1 MKKKTKTP
9 SCSPRTAVA
18 YARYSS
24 AGQRD
29 VSIEQQLA
37 DIRAFAAR
45 EGYTIVHEYA
55 DHARS
60 GFKNTAARTAF
71 QSMIASASDGSYD
84 TIIAWKVDRF
94 GRNREDS
101 AIYKGK
107 LRRFGVRVL
116 YAMEPIPEGS
126 AGVLLEGMLEA
137 TAEWYSRQLSENVTR
152 GMTDNAHRC
161 LYNGTRI
168 LGYRRGSDGRYAI
181 QPDEAAVVRNIFDL
195 YASGWSSIRI
205 CNMLNSQGVTTV
217 RGNRWKVMSLLRL
230 ISNERYTGVYIWG
243 DIRVPGGMPAIIEKS
258 VFEEAQRMK
267 AKTGRHIEQN
277 AVDYLLTGKAFCGH
291 CGAAMIGD
299 SGTSKNGARHYYYT
313 CQAHKARKGC
323 QKKSVR
329 KDWLESFVVDF
340 ILDNVLSDEHIEQT
354 ADVILRLQEEELQHS
369 PLSAMES
376 EYNETQK
383 KIRNIN
389 NAIAAG
395 VWNASTSAML
405 KDLEDNAENLR
416 VSIETLRFSQ
426 AQLMDKDRILFFLHQ
441 FTSGYRNN
449 PDLRRHIIE
458 TFVNAVYLYDDHLKL
473 VTNNTEGNQRVPL
486 SDLPPECSDSYDCS
500 VQTGNICFRF
510 FVFPCLLIIHKN
522 NKQRSAF
529 RQTAVL
535 LCSLDNQA

>member
-1 MKKKTKTP
+1 MKNKNNTP
-9 SCSPRTAVA
+9 SCAPRTAVA

-181 QPDEAAVVRNIFDL
+181 HPDEASVVRNIFDL

-205 CNMLNSQGVTTV
+205 CNLLNSHGVTTV

-354 ADVILRLQEEELQHS
+354 ADVILRLQEDELHHS
-369 PLSAMES
+369 PLAAMES

-395 VWNASTSAML
+395 VWNASTSSML

-441 FTSGYRNN
+441 FTSGDRNN

-473 VTNNTEGNQRVPL
+473 VTNNMEGNQRVPL
-486 SDLPPECSDSYDCS
+486 SDLPPECSDNYDCS
-500 VQTGNICFRF
+500 VPTVSHPNTRVTIYQIA
-510 FVFPCLLIIHKN
+510 I
-522 NKQRSAF
+522 
-529 RQTAVL
+529 
-535 LCSLDNQA
+535 

>member
-1 MKKKTKTP
+1 
-9 SCSPRTAVA
+9 
-18 YARYSS
+18 
-24 AGQRD
+24 
-29 VSIEQQLA
+29 
-37 DIRAFAAR
+37 
-45 EGYTIVHEYA
+45 
-55 DHARS
+55 
-60 GFKNTAARTAF
+60 
-71 QSMIASASDGSYD
+71 
-84 TIIAWKVDRF
+84 
-94 GRNREDS
+94 
-101 AIYKGK
+101 
-107 LRRFGVRVL
+107 
-116 YAMEPIPEGS
+116 
-126 AGVLLEGMLEA
+126 
-137 TAEWYSRQLSENVTR
+137 
-152 GMTDNAHRC
+152 MTDNAHRC

-299 SGTSKNGARHYYYT
+299 SGTSKNGSRHYYYT

-340 ILDNVLSDEHIEQT
+340 ILDNVLSEDHIEQT
-354 ADVILRLQEEELQHS
+354 ADVILRLHEEELHHS
-369 PLSAMES
+369 PLAAMES

-395 VWNASTSAML
+395 VWNSSTSAML
-405 KDLEDNAENLR
+405 KDLEDNAKNLR
-416 VSIETLRFSQ
+416 ISIETLRFSQ

-441 FTSGYRNN
+441 FTSGDRSD
-449 PDLRRHIIE
+449 PLLRRHIIE
-458 TFVNAVYLYDDHLKL
+458 TFVNAVYVYDDHLKL
-473 VTNNTEGNQRVPL
+473 VTNNMEGNQRVPL
-486 SDLPPECSDSYDCS
+486 SDLPPECSDNYDCS
-500 VQTGNICFRF
+500 VPTVLHPNFR
-510 FVFPCLLIIHKN
+510 VTIYRI
-522 NKQRSAF
+522 AI
-529 RQTAVL
+529 
-535 LCSLDNQA
+535 